1 MSELLDHN
9 KQLRVNNAFL
19 LGKVMMNEVLY
30 EQIDAL
36 EKKLVASR
44 RENDRLK
51 KENDKL
57 KKEAKKDQLGDE
69 TAETTAEGETNDQ
82 VATI

>member
-1 MSELLDHN
+1 
-9 KQLRVNNAFL
+9 
-19 LGKVMMNEVLY
+19 MMNEVLY

-36 EKKLVASR
+36 EKKLIASR

-57 KKEAKKDQLGDE
+57 KKALKKDQPADEATEPPAPEEPESKSGDE
-69 TAETTAEGETNDQ
+69 
-82 VATI
+82 

>member
-9 KQLRVNNAFL
+9 KQLRVSNAFL

-36 EKKLVASR
+36 EKKLIASR

-57 KKEAKKDQLGDE
+57 KKAAKKDQPADE
-69 TAETTAEGETNDQ
+69 TAETTAIDEPVSETANG
-82 VATI
+82 

>member
-9 KQLRVNNAFL
+9 KQLRVSNAFL

-36 EKKLVASR
+36 EKKLIASR

-57 KKEAKKDQLGDE
+57 KKAAKKDQPADE
-69 TAETTAEGETNDQ
+69 TAEPPVEGETDDQ
-82 VATI
+82 LATN